1 MLEKLGEINYM
12 SSQGKLKM
20 QPKWNDSG
28 LLTDREREVLRLIA
42 DGATSREIGVK
53 LGISRKTADA
63 HRNNIKRKLRVDNI
77 AHLVQCAIVMGL
89 IEPRCPR
96 ENS

>member
-1 MLEKLGEINYM
+1 M
-12 SSQGKLKM
+12 STQGKVKM
-20 QPKWNDSG
+20 QSKWNGSD

-42 DGATSREIGVK
+42 DGATSREIGTK

-77 AHLVQCAIVMGL
+77 AHLVQCAIVLGL
-89 IEPRCPR
+89 IEPHCPR
-96 ENS
+96 DIQ

>member
-1 MLEKLGEINYM
+1 MLSQEKMKI
-12 SSQGKLKM
+12 
-20 QPKWNDSG
+20 QPRWDGANV
-28 LLTDREREVLRLIA
+28 LTDREREVLRLIA

-77 AHLVQCAIVMGL
+77 AHLVQCAIVLGL
-89 IEPRCPR
+89 IEPHCPR
-96 ENS
+96 EI

>member
-1 MLEKLGEINYM
+1 M
-12 SSQGKLKM
+12 SSQGKVKM
-20 QPKWNDSG
+20 QTKLNSSD

-42 DGATSREIGVK
+42 EGSTSREIGVK

-77 AHLVQCAIVMGL
+77 AHLVQCAIVLGL

-96 ENS
+96 DFQ

>member
-1 MLEKLGEINYM
+1 MLG
-12 SSQGKLKM
+12 QAKM
-20 QPKWNDSG
+20 KTQPKLHE
-28 LLTDREREVLRLIA
+28 LLTEREREVLRLIA
-42 DGATSREIGVK
+42 EGATSREIGEQ

-89 IEPRCPR
+89 VKPRFPK
-96 ENS
+96 ELS

>member
-1 MLEKLGEINYM
+1 M
-12 SSQGKLKM
+12 SSQGKLIQTKM
-20 QPKWNDSG
+20 NSYD

-42 DGATSREIGVK
+42 DGATSREIGTK

-77 AHLVQCAIVMGL
+77 AHLVQCAIVLGL
-89 IEPRCPR
+89 VVPRCPR
-96 ENS
+96 EIEN

>member
-1 MLEKLGEINYM
+1 MEIKMLT
-12 SSQGKLKM
+12 QGKLKM
-20 QPKWNDSG
+20 QSKPNSSD

-42 DGATSREIGVK
+42 DGSTSREIGIK

-77 AHLVQCAIVMGL
+77 AHLVQCAIVLGL

-96 ENS
+96 DI